1 MNNHTLEKI
10 ELEGNLFGYET
21 ALEFGKLIAKNKVL
35 RAIDLDNNDLTNDGK
50 NVEGIQAISEVNN
63 LSFQI

>member
-21 ALEFGKLIAKNKVL
+21 AMEFGKLIAKNKVL
-35 RAIDLDNNDLTNDGK
+35 RYIDLENNDLTNDGK
-50 NVEGIQAISEVNN
+50 NT
-63 LSFQI
+63 